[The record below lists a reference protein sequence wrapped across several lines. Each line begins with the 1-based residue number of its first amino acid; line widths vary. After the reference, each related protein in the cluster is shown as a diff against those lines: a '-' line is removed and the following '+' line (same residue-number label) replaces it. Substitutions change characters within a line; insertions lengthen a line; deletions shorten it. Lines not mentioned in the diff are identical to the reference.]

1 MSLCAVFMSNV
12 CLYTDCFS
20 LKRPRK
26 RLVDAPQWLLPRLTP
41 FSCGHMTARGCC
53 GFNAD
58 EADNEDYR
66 PIWKI
71 TFTLSALSALP
82 SQVFCVQ
89 QWDRLCGGN
98 CLMQSS
104 FCSFSQLVRVCPQE
118 RQWALEELGVA
129 GETSAG
135 RIRTHSTPSPL
146 TRLSPNFLSEFLAS
160 KHWFE
165 TDSDESAGERKA
177 VQGFR
182 GKYVETPRRVEI
194 PTNISWFEVLSVL
207 IATNATLW
215 WNLASL
221 SSFPPG
227 AATCWLST

>member
-1 MSLCAVFMSNV
+1 MV
-12 CLYTDCFS
+12 
-20 LKRPRK
+20 
-26 RLVDAPQWLLPRLTP
+26 APCPTP
-41 FSCGHMTARGCC
+41 FSCGHMTAWGCC

-58 EADNEDYR
+58 EADYEDYR
-66 PIWKI
+66 PIWKM
-71 TFTLSALSALP
+71 TFMLSALP

-89 QWDRLCGGN
+89 QWDRLRGGN
-98 CLMQSS
+98 CLMSSS

-146 TRLSPNFLSEFLAS
+146 THLSPNFLSEFSAS
-160 KHWFE
+160 KNLIKTE
-165 TDSDESAGERKA
+165 SDESACERKV

-182 GKYVETPRRVEI
+182 GKDVETLRRVEI
-194 PTNISWFEVLSVL
+194 PTIISRFEVVLVL

-221 SSFPPG
+221 SSFPTG

>member
-1 MSLCAVFMSNV
+1 MLLCTVFMSNL
-12 CLYTDCFS
+12 CLCKDFLLFEKTKKETCWCS
-20 LKRPRK
+20 SM
-26 RLVDAPQWLLPRLTP
+26 VAPCPTP
-41 FSCGHMTARGCC
+41 FSCGHMTAWGCC

-58 EADNEDYR
+58 EADYEDYR
-66 PIWKI
+66 PIWKM
-71 TFTLSALSALP
+71 TFMPSALP

-89 QWDRLCGGN
+89 QWDRLSGGN
-98 CLMQSS
+98 CLMSSS

-146 TRLSPNFLSEFLAS
+146 THLSPNFPSEFLAS
-160 KHWFE
+160 KNLIKTE
-165 TDSDESAGERKA
+165 SDESACERKV

-182 GKYVETPRRVEI
+182 GKDVETLRRVEI
-194 PTNISWFEVLSVL
+194 PNIISRFEVVLVL

-221 SSFPPG
+221 SSFPTG